1 MRLSIYALAFSM
13 FMILL
18 LVSCESVKQP
28 KPKAQLLLQYPQP
41 KYKSA
46 PNIFPFDFEYNDWA
60 QLRRTTNTAEG
71 QVATATLPMQTIQLQ
86 PDPMPMKEQ
95 PQEYAEEKIEIQP
108 MDMSNP
114 YIPFTLNNYN
124 LD

>member
-1 MRLSIYALAFSM
+1 MDM
-13 FMILL
+13 
-18 LVSCESVKQP
+18 VKTNSQGTKPIDQP
-28 KPKAQLLLQYPQP
+28 LR
-41 KYKSA
+41 
-46 PNIFPFDFEYNDWA
+46 
-60 QLRRTTNTAEG
+60 RRTTNTAEG

-86 PDPMPMKEQ
+86 PDPMPVKEQ